1 MARAFER
8 RRPPP
13 GLERH
18 SIPVYGVERSYWM
31 VPAPQHPAPLLLVLH
46 GLGLNGPH
54 MAAWTGL
61 AARGTEAGFATM
73 FPDTWNEMWDDV
85 GLGRSDGIDDAAF
98 IAVLVDRLVSDGVAK
113 PVSGGAS
120 SSTHTT
126 GRR

>member
-1 MARAFER
+1 MTRAFEW

-18 SIPVYGVERSYWM
+18 SIPVHGVERSYWM
-31 VPAPQHPAPLLLVLH
+31 APAPQHPAPLLLVLH

-73 FPDTWNEMWDDV
+73 FPDAWNDS
-85 GLGRSDGIDDAAF
+85 LLKNAF
-98 IAVLVDRLVSDGVAK
+98 TKLIS
-113 PVSGGAS
+113 
-120 SSTHTT
+120 
-126 GRR
+126 